1 MNWTTGRQP
10 RPDLGGVGGASHGP
24 RVKACKEQNPT
35 PASAKKCRQGGQG
48 AGGRAGP
55 RSPQAGVPGAQE
67 GTGPGPLSGVAH
79 SPWVASHAGL
89 GYGSLT
95 CPAQPPLPQT
105 PGGELRGLARVRGWV
120 HGVACSGRPARGAWD
135 SRRQAGPTGQ
145 GWRWGRW
152 AGCRVCLPHRR
163 LWPGLGSW
171 HCHRLTP

>member
-1 MNWTTGRQP
+1 MKWTTGRQP

-95 CPAQPPLPQT
+95 CPAQPPLTRLWVGSCVAWPGSGAGCMESLAQGGQPGVLGIAGARPAPQGGGGAGGGG
-105 PGGELRGLARVRGWV
+105 PGAGF
-120 HGVACSGRPARGAWD
+120 ACPTAGSGRAWE
-135 SRRQAGPTGQ
+135 AGIVTG
-145 GWRWGRW
+145 
-152 AGCRVCLPHRR
+152 
-163 LWPGLGSW
+163 
-171 HCHRLTP
+171 